1 MEYYILAQD
10 ERITGFEEPAGIAK
24 SVDSRLLRVRDEEGR
39 AALEQMVLQFYTQ
52 GKGEYID
59 FIERPIPLVS
69 DALKAIFDRYQPHV
83 YYKLVVLAD
92 IKAMKQTLY
101 WITVPDTLACL
112 SEESEWHKNGSLKT
126 PVLDPRKVGHY
137 KIFKISDSMADF
149 IVVDLDVAE
158 SILRYN
164 PKGIRLKKIDVR
176 RL

>member
-1 MEYYILAQD
+1 MEYYIVSQD
-10 ERITGFEEPAGIAK
+10 ERIVDYEEPAGIAK
-24 SVDSRLLRVRDEEGR
+24 TVDQRMLRNEESR
-39 AALEQMVLQFYTQ
+39 AQLEHTILQFYTQ

-59 FIERPIPLVS
+59 FIERPVPLLS
-69 DALKAIFDRYQPHV
+69 DPLKTVFDRYQPHI

-92 IKAMKQTLY
+92 IKQMKQTLY
-101 WITVPDTLACL
+101 WIAMPDTLACL

-164 PKGIRLKKIDVR
+164 PTGIRLKTIDVR
-176 RL
+176 RF